1 MTTATLVH
9 HFFQLL
15 LRKRPLQH
23 RAPAARR
30 LTIVLLTLAPALAF
44 ATPCWANHRMFT
56 YTYETAVLPQDAR
69 ELELWTTWRGGR
81 DRYYSA
87 FDHRLEFEIGLTDQ
101 LMTAFYLN
109 FGAVTAETPFGLRE
123 TSFDYQGVSSEWKYK
138 LTDPFADPVGLGLY
152 AEFSA
157 GTREYEIELKML
169 ADKRIGPLLLAANL
183 VGEVEW
189 EVEGEETRRELI
201 FAPHVAATW
210 LVLPNLGVGLEF
222 RNHNEIVGSE
232 WEHSAIHM
240 GPVVSYGGNR
250 WWAALTAMAQ
260 LAAPKGAHGGSLIL
274 DEHEKLEVR
283 LMLGM
288 DL

>member
-1 MTTATLVH
+1 MTTATFLVR
-9 HFFQLL
+9 FSQLL
-15 LRKRPLQH
+15 LRDRILRG
-23 RAPAARR
+23 RAFAARR
-30 LTIVLLTLAPALAF
+30 ISLALLSVAAGLAF
-44 ATPCWANHRMFT
+44 STPCWANHRLFT

-138 LTDPFADPVGLGLY
+138 LFDPFADPLGLGLY

-157 GTREYEIELKML
+157 GTREYEIELKVL
-169 ADKRIGPLLLAANL
+169 A
-183 VGEVEW
+183 V
-189 EVEGEETRRELI
+189 
-201 FAPHVAATW
+201 
-210 LVLPNLGVGLEF
+210 

-240 GPVVSYGGNR
+240 GPVISYGGNR